1 MERKFMLKRTPGRAE
16 EGPFSFMVLASAA
29 KEGSV
34 GAEAMVKA
42 VGERGW
48 LPISVALARQ
58 GVELPADESPAP
70 SDPDEVVPAE
80 DSGTSALTYLRLGFG
95 TLLTSGGVL
104 ILIWVVAAG
113 SWLANSGQGLGRSNM
128 QALGS
133 AVFNVLLIGILCLIS
148 GILLL
153 VLGRLKR

>member
-1 MERKFMLKRTPGRAE
+1 MLKRGTGRAE

-29 KEGSV
+29 KKGNIGPEV
-34 GAEAMVKA
+34 VVRI

-48 LPISVALARQ
+48 FPLEIAMSRR
-58 GVELPADESPAP
+58 GVELSAAKSPAP
-70 SDPDEVVPAE
+70 SEPAEVVPAE
-80 DSGTSALTYLRLGFG
+80 DSGTSALTYLRIGIG
-95 TLLTSGGVL
+95 TLLTSVGVL

-113 SWLANSGQGLGRSNM
+113 SWLANSGQGLGSSNM

-153 VLGRLKR
+153 VLGRRKR

>member
-1 MERKFMLKRTPGRAE
+1 
-16 EGPFSFMVLASAA
+16 
-29 KEGSV
+29 
-34 GAEAMVKA
+34 
-42 VGERGW
+42 
-48 LPISVALARQ
+48 
-58 GVELPADESPAP
+58 VELPADESPAP
-70 SDPDEVVPAE
+70 SEPDEVVPAE

-153 VLGRLKR
+153 VLGRRKR